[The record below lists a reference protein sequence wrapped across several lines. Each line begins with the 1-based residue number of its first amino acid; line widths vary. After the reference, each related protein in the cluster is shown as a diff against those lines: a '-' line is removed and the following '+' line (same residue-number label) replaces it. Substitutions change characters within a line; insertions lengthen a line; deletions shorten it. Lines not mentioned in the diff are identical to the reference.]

1 MNQSS
6 EFSDVGRQEEV
17 RMTESPERIAIVTG
31 GASGIG
37 LAISQ
42 RLAADGHGV
51 AVFDP
56 DGASAMAAAGRIEG
70 SGGTAIGVT
79 VDVTLR
85 AVIDAG
91 VSEVR
96 ERLGRPTILVN
107 SAGMN
112 AVDRFLTITAEKWR
126 QILAVKPANG

>member
-1 MNQSS
+1 
-6 EFSDVGRQEEV
+6 
-17 RMTESPERIAIVTG
+17 MTESPERIAIVTG

-56 DGASAMAAAGRIEG
+56 DGASATAAAGRIEG